1 MKAYTYS
8 SYANYAHLHMYLI
21 GKRFEQEI
29 VKNHLDQE
37 NYNFNISIDEN
48 VVTWEFS
55 TDNRKIVNILSRTIS
70 NQVFSEAEIQNA
82 VKEIA
87 KKIVKMTKCEAAK
100 YVGKIVAERALAK
113 GIKGV
118 AFDRSGFKYHG
129 RIQSLADAAREA
141 GLQF

>member
-70 NQVFSEAEIQNA
+70 NQIFSEAEIQNA

-87 KKIVKMTKCEAAK
+87 KKIHCTFEIKDLKKLNQELSHIQFTTEKPLKTDDSLIAPYLIFTK
-100 YVGKIVAERALAK
+100 RP
-113 GIKGV
+113 
-118 AFDRSGFKYHG
+118 
-129 RIQSLADAAREA
+129 
-141 GLQF
+141 